1 MLRRRDSRALV
12 FRMGQ
17 APGVVCR
24 AEAAWTLW
32 LLGYPAQALAR
43 LQDALAVARELSHPF
58 SLAYAR
64 CVAAYVSQFRRDV
77 PAVYEQAE
85 AAVALATAQG
95 FALWAAY
102 GTSLRGWA
110 LAMQAQDEEAM
121 AQIRQGITAFR
132 ATGAALLV
140 PYLCTVLADVAAH
153 TLMEQHEE
161 RWWEAEIYRL
171 RGVVLL
177 RQSGTPQAEVEPWLQ
192 RALDV
197 ARRQEAKALELRAA
211 TSLDLKADYR
221 SYKYVEET
229 IKMLPEKP
237 ERSTDGDSPLVCVEA
252 PLVGRA

>member
-102 GTSLRGWA
+102 GTSLRG
-110 LAMQAQDEEAM
+110 
-121 AQIRQGITAFR
+121 
-132 ATGAALLV
+132 
-140 PYLCTVLADVAAH
+140 
-153 TLMEQHEE
+153 
-161 RWWEAEIYRL
+161 
-171 RGVVLL
+171 
-177 RQSGTPQAEVEPWLQ
+177 
-192 RALDV
+192 
-197 ARRQEAKALELRAA
+197 
-211 TSLDLKADYR
+211 
-221 SYKYVEET
+221 
-229 IKMLPEKP
+229 
-237 ERSTDGDSPLVCVEA
+237 
-252 PLVGRA
+252 